1 MTTSLSSAAAAT
13 VDDLVG
19 RACERAGLDDLGP
32 DSWREGLTI
41 LVESIESTPG
51 VATTGRDD
59 LYRQFVDA
67 LCNRLRVVDHL
78 KQHPEVAD
86 GPIER
91 PLVILGLPR
100 TGATVASYLLD
111 PDPRRRSLLNWE
123 AGESV
128 PPATSETLR
137 TDARCLAKKAELD
150 ELAAALQAAQFPMPH
165 WEEAD

>member
-13 VDDLVG
+13 AHDLVG

-41 LVESIESTPG
+41 LVESIESTG

-78 KQHPEVAD
+78 KQHPEIAD

-100 TGATVASYLLD
+100 T
-111 PDPRRRSLLNWE
+111 
-123 AGESV
+123 
-128 PPATSETLR
+128 
-137 TDARCLAKKAELD
+137 
-150 ELAAALQAAQFPMPH
+150 
-165 WEEAD
+165 